1 MGVLQ
6 GAESLL
12 RRRAARLILVEM
24 SHELLNRAGNSPL
37 QLMQLIARS
46 NYVCTYTQFFVGV
59 PGHKY
64 TRIPTPPSLLQ
75 SRSVPFEQMD
85 TLLASLPPSNLPGW
99 TDLLCW

>member
-1 MGVLQ
+1 VGVLQ

-12 RRRAARLILVEM
+12 RRHAARLILVEM

-59 PGHKY
+59 PGHTY

-85 TLLASLPPSNLPGW
+85 TLLTSLPPSNLPGW